1 MCQIGNFVTLPL
13 NKLKIHSLGGK
24 KKKKNQPIERGR
36 KLCFFLERERERSK
50 QNTTFYPLSIGRFV
64 FMCETHTGVE
74 PEINVWRGQYA
85 THKSYPFAKVSY
97 NKYLKKKLASSIKVN
112 TQNTNQAK
120 QPISSINL
128 DSPNVKFK

>member
-24 KKKKNQPIERGR
+24 KKKKPADWEG
-36 KLCFFLERERERSK
+36 KKVVFFFRERERERSK

-97 NKYLKKKLASSIKVN
+97 NKYLKKK
-112 TQNTNQAK
+112 
-120 QPISSINL
+120 
-128 DSPNVKFK
+128 